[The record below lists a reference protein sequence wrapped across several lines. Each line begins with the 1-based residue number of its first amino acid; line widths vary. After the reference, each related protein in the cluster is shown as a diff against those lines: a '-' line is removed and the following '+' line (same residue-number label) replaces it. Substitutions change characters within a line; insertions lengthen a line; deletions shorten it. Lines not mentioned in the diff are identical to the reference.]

1 MMGMA
6 GPWITL
12 AYILC
17 IVSALCCVG
26 WGVAR
31 WNRDEPD
38 EPETEIRH
46 WAEEEDRVEDEF

>member
-6 GPWITL
+6 DPWITL